1 MKTPSHPFEPGKG
14 RLAAVEMIGEAAWR
28 ILLYLIVNAKDSPA
42 DGEVG
47 RAGVISISDAVLAQE
62 TGVAP
67 RTVRDAVPR
76 LENIGAIRAHRHSG
90 RTTVYTVY
98 PRWVSPIGPALEP
111 RQPTAEVQH
120 SEPRQPTGEVAT
132 APSDAPR
139 QPTAEV
145 GLEPRQPTGEVAPS
159 PVEDGSFSRARSER
173 EEITTPAPEV
183 TRELAWGWRGRLN
196 RAQWEEYA
204 PEWERVHG
212 EPLRV
217 ENTLHFPGPESYAD
231 ALATLRAEKPRHAF
245 RDAS

>member
-1 MKTPSHPFEPGKG
+1 MRTPSHPFEPGRG
-14 RLAAVEMIGEAAWR
+14 RLAAVPMIGEAPWR
-28 ILLYLIVNAKDSPA
+28 ILLYLITNAKDSPVA
-42 DGEVG
+42 GEVG
-47 RAGVISISDAVLAQE
+47 RAGVIAISDATLAAN
-62 TGVAP
+62 TGVAT
-67 RTVRDAVPR
+67 RTVRDAIPR
-76 LENIGAIRAHRHSG
+76 LKHIGAINVARHVG
-90 RTTVYTVY
+90 RTTVYTVN
-98 PRWVSPIGPALEP
+98 PVWVSPVESAPEP
-111 RQPTAEVQH
+111 RRPAAKVDH
-120 SEPRQPTGEVAT
+120 AEPRQPTGEVGT

-145 GLEPRQPTGEVAPS
+145 DLEPRQPTGEVAPS

-173 EEITTPAPEV
+173 EEINTPAPEV

-217 ENTLHFPGPESYAD
+217 ENTLYFPGPESYAD
-231 ALATLRAEKPRHAF
+231 ALATLRAEKPRRAF